1 MKFSKKILE
10 TFVDL
15 PADWRELMEDVGLE
29 VKSVD
34 GDIMNLELLA
44 NRGDHYCYLGLATE
58 INGRMCGKLK
68 SKSPDSIVNAPL
80 FSEKYDGKNVFAGEP
95 ELKKDKSGNYKY
107 AGVDYSFDIETD
119 KCLVYSLTPYKLEK
133 TQKSRKTTDEY
144 IKTMLPASGVNLIL
158 DIIDITNVVMLEHG
172 QPSHV
177 YDADKI
183 KGKIHIRDSKPGEKA
198 ALLFHEGLTELPA
211 GTCVI
216 ADDEKILCVAGV
228 IGCHAAEADENTKNI
243 LVETA
248 LFDPIAIRKASRAIG
263 HTSIASQI
271 FERGG
276 NWYGPRDGAS
286 RAKRMYNLIGWE
298 QSGNYQLI
306 RKEFDVKTIKLPGD
320 FVRQQLEIDIT
331 DKEIADRLSRYGFL
345 KSDSGDVYSV
355 PPWRIWDIKGFK
367 ADLIEELA
375 RSIGYNNLPS
385 HLPIAKIG
393 SEPTP
398 DELRKTKINS
408 YLVNNGFFEV
418 FTDNLYSPK
427 HAKLSPVPEH
437 VKIENSIEGGYAF
450 MKNNCIVQAVE
461 LVSKNLRVKNRE
473 IRAFEWGKIFKS
485 NNEIEILWGIMNGAN
500 VNSLNTKGLL
510 ENLFVNLSLDFK
522 IEYGDFAESKK
533 VSEWSLLNPNRRGHI
548 VCDGRGVCVFGEIAP
563 SLLTEFDIKNDLPIF
578 FSFDTKGLM
587 NAVNKKIKY
596 ISPSSIIPSV
606 RDISVSIPYG
616 VSAGSVA
623 GFIAKNYKVIADVKI
638 TDVFEKPKESLR
650 NITFALEFK
659 GTQST
664 EELNS
669 LILEIMNAAN
679 EFAKK

>member
-58 INGRMCGKLK
+58 INGRAGTGVKQLQEKGLK
-68 SKSPDSIVNAPL
+68 YENAKR
-80 FSEKYDGKNVFAGEP
+80 FVID
-95 ELKKDKSGNYKY
+95 
-107 AGVDYSFDIETD
+107 TD
-119 KCLVYSLTPYKLEK
+119 KCIAYSFVPFDIKSIKPAKADYILE
-133 TQKSRKTTDEY
+133 S
-144 IKTMLPASGVNLIL
+144 SGVNVIHPA
-158 DIIDITNVVMLEHG
+158 IDVTNVVMLEYG
-172 QPSHV
+172 QPAHV

-183 KGKIHIRDSKPGEKA
+183 VGQVHIRETKVGEKA

-211 GTCVI
+211 GTVVI

-228 IGCHAAEADENTKNI
+228 IGCHGAGVDENTKNV
-243 LVETA
+243 LLETA
-248 LFDPIAIRKASRAIG
+248 LFDPVSIRKTAKELG
-263 HTSIASQI
+263 VCTIASQR

-276 NWYGPRDGAS
+276 NLDAVKSGAE
-286 RAKRMYNLIGWE
+286 RANYLYE
-298 QSGNYQLI
+298 QISANQNGDA
-306 RKEFDVKTIKLPGD
+306 EFSQRVKLPVKEIQMSCD
-320 FVRQQLEIDIT
+320 FVRNELEIDIS
-331 DKEIADRLSRYGFL
+331 DKEINERLSRYGFII
-345 KSDSGDVYSV
+345 SDKKYIV
-355 PPWRIWDIKGFK
+355 PNVRTWDIKGFK

-375 RSIGYNNLPS
+375 RSIGYNNLPNR
-385 HLPIAKIG
+385 LPMAQIG

-398 DELRKTKINS
+398 NELRKTKINS

-473 IRAFEWGKIFKS
+473 IRAFEWSKVFDFDKKGIPRET
-485 NNEIEILWGIMNGAN
+485 NMLWGIVNGNKESALT
-500 VNSLNTKGLL
+500 VKGLL
-510 ENLFVNLSLDFK
+510 ENLFENLGLDVRFEYN
-522 IEYGDFAESKK
+522 IEKPEEEDNFLMPK
-533 VSEWSLLNPNRRGHI
+533 RRGQI
-548 VCDGRGVCVFGEIAP
+548 YYTPTDALMGSFGEVSP
-563 SLLTEFDIKNDLPIF
+563 GFSEQFDIKNEHPIYF
-578 FSFDTKGLM
+578 VLNTDALLIAPKKKTK
-587 NAVNKKIKY
+587 Y
-596 ISPSSIIPSV
+596 ESPSNLIASV

-664 EELNS
+664 EELNT
-669 LILEIMNAAN
+669 LILEIMNSAN